1 MSRRTGIRL
10 IRTLVALPALWV
22 AAAVSAAAAA
32 PAGQMTWAVHI
43 TLAPRWLD
51 PGDNEGAITPFLTLY
66 AVRRPPQADAGYS
79 APYEDLRLKTTP

>member
-1 MSRRTGIRL
+1 MSRRTRIRL
-10 IRTLVALPALWV
+10 IRTLVVLALPALWV

-51 PGDNEGAITPFLTLY
+51 PGDNEGAITPFLTLD
-66 AVRRPPQADAGYS
+66 AVHDALLKPMPATPRPT
-79 APYEDLRLKTTP
+79 KTCA